1 MIETV
6 TVSDTHRD
14 IQNTVKS
21 NLYIT
26 DNDSKNGSH
35 RQSQAWDTGSCGQ
48 AGSTVIESET
58 DGCNEVTLTV
68 TELDISSHR
77 YT

>member
-1 MIETV
+1 MIEIV

-35 RQSQAWDTGSCGQ
+35 RQSQGHWQ
-48 AGSTVIESET
+48 L
-58 DGCNEVTLTV
+58 TLLFDNSDLTF
-68 TELDISSHR
+68 
-77 YT
+77 

>member
-35 RQSQAWDTGSCGQ
+35 RQSQGHWQLRKAS
-48 AGSTVIESET
+48 STVIESET
-58 DGCNEVTLTV
+58 DGCNEVTLKV
-68 TELDISSHR
+68 TERDISSHR
-77 YT
+77 YA

>member
-1 MIETV
+1 MQIAKYPYLFYILETV

-35 RQSQAWDTGSCGQ
+35 RQSQGHWQLRT
-48 AGSTVIESET
+48 SEFNS
-58 DGCNEVTLTV
+58 DRIRDRWLQ
-68 TELDISSHR
+68 
-77 YT
+77 